1 MATPEQQID
10 YQSVLN
16 KYRPRYPE
24 GVLGVLVF
32 ESNKLEAS
40 SGSLLPTSLEG
51 FPPPAATPNKINARR
66 VNEQP
71 CLVYSDF
78 LPDKKQ
84 VCLIFPIHIRLSSLR
99 SQAAKALEE
108 LKTLSLSKTSGL
120 SSHEESVLAEFIQAA
135 ARSKY
140 AHEAE
145 SNTQPVR
152 VSATPPTP
160 KSAQSATQALY
171 WPYWYQIF

>member
-1 MATPEQQID
+1 MATPEQQVD
-10 YQSVLN
+10 YQTVLN

-32 ESNKLEAS
+32 EGNKLEAS
-40 SGSLLPTSLEG
+40 SGSLLPASLEG
-51 FPPPAATPNKINARR
+51 FPPKTTPQKVSARR

-84 VCLIFPIHIRLSSLR
+84 VCLIFPIDTRLSSLR
-99 SQAAKALEE
+99 SQAVKALEE
-108 LKTLSLSKTSGL
+108 LKALSLSKTSGL
-120 SSHEESVLAEFIQAA
+120 SSREEAVLAEFIQAA
-135 ARSKY
+135 ANSRY
-140 AHEAE
+140 AHDAE
-145 SNTQPVR
+145 SHTQPVR
-152 VSATPPTP
+152 VSETLHTP

>member
-1 MATPEQQID
+1 MATPEQQIN
-10 YQSVLN
+10 YQTVLN

-32 ESNKLEAS
+32 EGNKLEAS
-40 SGSLLPTSLEG
+40 SGSLLPASLEG
-51 FPPPAATPNKINARR
+51 FPTPPTPQKINARR

-71 CLVYSDF
+71 CLIFSDF

-84 VCLIFPIHIRLSSLR
+84 VCLIFPVHIRLSSLR

-108 LKTLSLSKTSGL
+108 LTALSMPKTGGL
-120 SSHEESVLAEFIQAA
+120 SSHEEAVLAEFIQAA
-135 ARSKY
+135 ANSKY
-140 AHEAE
+140 AQDAE
-145 SNTQPVR
+145 NHTQPVR
-152 VSATPPTP
+152 VSGTQTTP

>member
-1 MATPEQQID
+1 MATPEQQIN
-10 YQSVLN
+10 YQIVLN
-16 KYRPRYPE
+16 KYQARYPE

-32 ESNKLEAS
+32 EGDKLEAS
-40 SGSLLPTSLEG
+40 SGSLLPASLEG
-51 FPPPAATPNKINARR
+51 FPPPAATPQKINARR

-71 CLVYSDF
+71 CLIYSDF

-84 VCLIFPIHIRLSSLR
+84 VCLIFPASIHLSSLR
-99 SQAAKALEE
+99 SQAAKAMEE
-108 LKTLSLSKTSGL
+108 LKALSVPKTGGL
-120 SSHEESVLAEFIQAA
+120 SNHEEAVLAAFTQAA
-135 ARSKY
+135 DSSKY

-145 SNTQPVR
+145 SHTQPVR
-152 VSATPPTP
+152 VSEPQTTP

>member
-1 MATPEQQID
+1 MATPEQQVN
-10 YQSVLN
+10 YQTVLN

-32 ESNKLEAS
+32 DGDKLEAS
-40 SGSLLPTSLEG
+40 SGSLLPASLEG
-51 FPPPAATPNKINARR
+51 FPPTPTPQKINARR
-66 VNEQP
+66 VNDQP
-71 CLVYSDF
+71 CLIYSDF

-84 VCLIFPIHIRLSSLR
+84 VCLIFPVHIRLSSVR

-108 LKTLSLSKTSGL
+108 LKALSLPKTGGL
-120 SSHEESVLAEFIQAA
+120 NSHEEAVLAEFIQAA
-135 ARSKY
+135 ANSRY
-140 AHEAE
+140 AHDAE
-145 SNTQPVR
+145 NHTQPVR
-152 VSATPPTP
+152 VSTSQTTP

>member
-16 KYRPRYPE
+16 KYRPQYPE

-32 ESNKLEAS
+32 DDSKLMAS
-40 SGSLLPTSLEG
+40 SGSLLPASLEE

-84 VCLIFPIHIRLSSLR
+84 VCLIFPAHVRLSSLQ
-99 SQAAKALEE
+99 SQAAKAMEDL
-108 LKTLSLSKTSGL
+108 TALSIPKNGGL
-120 SSHEESVLAEFIQAA
+120 SSREEAVLAEFIQAA
-135 ARSKY
+135 ASSKY
-140 AHEAE
+140 AHDAE
-145 SNTQPVR
+145 SHTQPVR
-152 VSATPPTP
+152 VSGAQIAPN
-160 KSAQSATQALY
+160 SAQSATHALY

>member
-1 MATPEQQID
+1 MATLEQHID
-10 YQSVLN
+10 YQTVLN

-24 GVLGVLVF
+24 GVLGVMVF
-32 ESNKLEAS
+32 EGSTLVAS
-40 SGSLLPTSLEG
+40 SGSLLPASLEG
-51 FPPPAATPNKINARR
+51 FPPALTPNKINARR
-66 VNEQP
+66 VNDQP

-84 VCLIFPIHIRLSSLR
+84 VCLIFPIDTRLSSLR

-108 LKTLSLSKTSGL
+108 LKALSLSKTSGL
-120 SSHEESVLAEFIQAA
+120 SSREEAVLTEFIQAA

-145 SNTQPVR
+145 SNTQPVH
-152 VSATPPTP
+152 VTGTPTTP

>member
-1 MATPEQQID
+1 MATPEQQVN
-10 YQSVLN
+10 YQTVLN

-32 ESNKLEAS
+32 DGDKLEAS
-40 SGSLLPTSLEG
+40 SGSLLPASLEG
-51 FPPPAATPNKINARR
+51 FPPTPTPQKINARR
-66 VNEQP
+66 VNDQP
-71 CLVYSDF
+71 CLIYSDF

-84 VCLIFPIHIRLSSLR
+84 VCLIFPVHIRLASLR

-108 LKTLSLSKTSGL
+108 LKALSLPKTGGL
-120 SSHEESVLAEFIQAA
+120 SSHEEAVLAEFIQAA
-135 ARSKY
+135 ANSRY
-140 AHEAE
+140 AHDAE
-145 SNTQPVR
+145 NHTQPVR
-152 VSATPPTP
+152 VSASQTTP

>member
-32 ESNKLEAS
+32 DGSRLEAS
-40 SGSLLPTSLEG
+40 SGSLLPASMEG
-51 FPPPAATPNKINARR
+51 FPPSPTPNKINARR

-84 VCLIFPIHIRLSSLR
+84 VCLIFPIHLRLSSLR

-108 LKTLSLSKTSGL
+108 IKTLSVPKTGGL
-120 SSHEESVLAEFIQAA
+120 SSREEAVLAEFIEAA

-145 SNTQPVR
+145 SNTQPVH
-152 VSATPPTP
+152 VSGTQTTP

>member
-1 MATPEQQID
+1 MATPEQQVN
-10 YQSVLN
+10 YQTVLE

-32 ESNKLEAS
+32 DGSRLEAS
-40 SGSLLPTSLEG
+40 SGSLLPASMEG
-51 FPPPAATPNKINARR
+51 FPPSPTPNKINARR

-84 VCLIFPIHIRLSSLR
+84 VCLIFPIHLRLSSLR

-108 LKTLSLSKTSGL
+108 IKTLSVPKTGGL
-120 SSHEESVLAEFIQAA
+120 SSREEAVLAEFIEAA

-152 VSATPPTP
+152 VSGTQTTP

>member
-32 ESNKLEAS
+32 DGSRLEAS
-40 SGSLLPTSLEG
+40 SGSLLPASMEG
-51 FPPPAATPNKINARR
+51 FPPSPTPNKINARR

-84 VCLIFPIHIRLSSLR
+84 VCLIFPIHLRLSSLR

-108 LKTLSLSKTSGL
+108 LKTLSVPKTGGL
-120 SSHEESVLAEFIQAA
+120 SSREEAVLAEFIEAA

-152 VSATPPTP
+152 VSGTQTTP